1 MLPAVLRS
9 APAAL
14 VVAAAAAALMSW
26 GRLPATGRR
35 AVSLLMSAGGVLFLV
50 FALGAEGHREAET
63 TAQFLIGTGYV
74 TGHAWASVS
83 LPYYVVTAVCLLLGT
98 GTLALSDD
106 IGRKIDRHW
115 MAAAV
120 AVSILVTVVRFSLE
134 RVVAPSAWSMAVG
147 VTWLAPVVGAVFLAR
162 LREEGR
168 GWGPLA
174 AYLTAYGLIVRA
186 AVAALM
192 VPATRLRLGTHYDV
206 GALYRVR
213 MPFSARLITFDPGS
227 WSQVWNVAVM
237 PQLTF
242 WVLYT
247 LLAGLL
253 GAAAYAVIAGASPV
267 GFTSQKVAP
276 QTLR

>member
-1 MLPAVLRS
+1 MLPAVLRT

-14 VVAAAAAALMSW
+14 VVAAVAAALMCW
-26 GRLPATGRR
+26 GRLSAARR
-35 AVSLLMSAGGVLFLV
+35 RTVSLLMSAVGVMFLV

-63 TAQFLIGTGYV
+63 TAQFLMGTGYV

-98 GTLALSDD
+98 ATLALSDD
-106 IGRKIDRHW
+106 IARRIDRHW
-115 MAAAV
+115 MATAV
-120 AVSILVTVVRFSLE
+120 VVSVLVTAVRFSLE

-147 VTWLAPVVGAVFLAR
+147 VTWLAPVVGALFLAR

-168 GWGPLA
+168 GWGALA
-174 AYLTAYGLIVRA
+174 AHLTAYGLAVRA

-192 VPATRLRLGTHYDV
+192 IPATRFRLGTHYDV

-213 MPFSARLITFDPGS
+213 MPFSSRLFTFEPAS
-227 WSQVWNVAVM
+227 WSQVLNVAVI

-253 GAAAYAVIAGASPV
+253 GAASYAAVTGASPV
-267 GFTSQKVAP
+267 RLENQKVAP